1 MVSTKQKKSFICTT
15 CHNSQPKWTGQCQS
29 CKSWNCMEETA
40 IEPKKYSIPKVSE
53 KRKAENAL
61 NKNIP
66 SDLDKWF
73 DFQIKYELD
82 NGECKCQNCNKPI
95 RHQLLSKDVWV
106 RRGSIAH
113 IIPKRPVG
121 GFPSVATHLHNFLIL
136 CLSCHSDQYD
146 SSWDKAVKMP
156 VFQIAKT
163 KFKLFKSAIKEPIG
177 KLPKEL
183 IN

>member
-1 MVSTKQKKSFICTT
+1 MIDTKVKKQFKCSSCGMI
-15 CHNSQPKWTGQCQS
+15 HPKHLGLCRGCAKFGTIQ
-29 CKSWNCMEETA
+29 ETVL
-40 IEPKKYSIPKVSE
+40 EPKKYSIPKVSE

-61 NKNIP
+61 NKNIH

-95 RHQLLSKDVWV
+95 RHQLLSKDTWV

-121 GFPSVATHLHNFLIL
+121 GFPSVATNINNFFIA
-136 CLSCHSDQYD
+136 CLDCHKKYD
-146 SSWDKAVKMP
+146 SSYQTAMQMP

-163 KFKLFKSAIKEPIG
+163 KFKLFKSAIKEPLG
-177 KLPKEL
+177 KLPEEL